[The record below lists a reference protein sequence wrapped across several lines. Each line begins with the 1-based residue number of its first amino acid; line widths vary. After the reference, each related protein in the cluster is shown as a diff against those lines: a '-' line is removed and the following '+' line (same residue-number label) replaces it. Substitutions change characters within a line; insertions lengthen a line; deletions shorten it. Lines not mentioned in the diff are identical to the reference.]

1 MGGIRF
7 LLQALVALAALALGP
22 AVLEAPETLGW
33 EIAAGV
39 AALVLVG
46 IAYHGIVGFVNSRRP
61 KRFPD
66 SVMAPKDA
74 PKKEDL

>member
-1 MGGIRF
+1 MAGLRYLIQAFVALG
-7 LLQALVALAALALGP
+7 ALVLGP
-22 AVLEAPETLGW
+22 SVLEAPETLGW

-46 IAYHGIVGFVNSRRP
+46 IAFHGVVRFVNSRRP

-66 SVMAPKDA
+66 SIMAPKDL
-74 PKKEDL
+74 PKQEDL